1 MTVDAAVGLVMRDTK
16 DMGSS
21 ILWVGFDSSRYDE
34 WAHSLARG
42 ILYLDNLPTRAAKVG
57 YLIGRITN
65 YVDAEIA
72 LTPPPNLAHT
82 PHVVDFGAGTVTLL
96 DKDDLTAKVTFSIE
110 RFLSRY
116 NLSL

>member
-1 MTVDAAVGLVMRDTK
+1 MTVDTTVGFVMRDTN
-16 DMGSS
+16 DTGSS
-21 ILWVGFDSSRYDE
+21 ILWEGFDSLMYND

-42 ILYLDNLPTRAAKVG
+42 IFYVSTSNFGTRAANVG

-110 RFLSRY
+110 QFLSRY
-116 NLSL
+116 GL